1 MKWVYLAI
9 AIIAEVTAT
18 SALEASE
25 GFTKFTPSL
34 IAFVGYM
41 FVLYFLAL
49 TLKYISVG
57 VAYAIWGGIGIIL
70 VALVGYFQYN
80 QKLDAAAIIGIAF
93 ITMGVIVINVFS
105 NTVSH

>member
-1 MKWVYLAI
+1 MKWVYLII
-9 AIIAEVTAT
+9 AVIAEVAAT
-18 SALEASE
+18 SALKASE

-57 VAYAIWGGIGIIL
+57 VAYAIWAGIGIVL
-70 VALVGYFQYN
+70 LALVGYFQYN
-80 QKLDAAAIIGIAF
+80 QKLDAAALIGIGL
-93 ITMGVIVINVFS
+93 ITAGVIVINVFS
-105 NTVSH
+105 NTISH